1 MFLQSNMIMF
11 EIRLKLAW
19 NNIIEFG
26 MITLVRHLNV
36 TVNRNSYQERKLGDR
51 RRSDTGLVLTISNAI
66 WTLDAFIS

>member
-11 EIRLKLAW
+11 EIILKLAW
-19 NNIIEFG
+19 NNRIEFG
-26 MITLVRHLNV
+26 MISLVRHLNV

-66 WTLDAFIS
+66 